1 MVSHVIFAFAMACIS
16 LTTIAKETA
25 LPRQVKA
32 VTIMQHGLSEHGDD
46 YARKLCKAFNPRVA
60 QIRKFLQQAKEVD
73 SRIHTH
79 DRYSPCYAT
88 GIVEFSDGSKGE
100 WQIHSGRTG
109 ILKTAPDQAVVL
121 YCKTCRWKDPFAG
134 TYDVKSD

>member
-1 MVSHVIFAFAMACIS
+1 MVSRVPFVFAIACIS
-16 LTTIAKETA
+16 LNATA
-25 LPRQVKA
+25 NEAAPPRQVKA

-46 YARKLCKAFNPRVA
+46 YARKLCKAFNPRIA
-60 QIRKFLQQAKEVD
+60 QVRKFLRQAKEVD

-88 GIVEFSDGSKGE
+88 GKVEFSNGSKGE

-109 ILKTAPDQAVVL
+109 ILKTADGQAVVL

-134 TYDVKSD
+134 GYDVKSD

>member
-1 MVSHVIFAFAMACIS
+1 MVSRITLVFAVACVS
-16 LTTIAKETA
+16 LSANAKEAT

-32 VTIMQHGLSEHGDD
+32 VTIMQHGLSEHDD
-46 YARKLCKAFNPRVA
+46 DRARKLCKAFNPRIA
-60 QIRKFLQQAKEVD
+60 QVRKFLQQAKEVD
-73 SRIHTH
+73 SRVHTH

-88 GIVEFSDGSKGE
+88 GKVEFSDGSEGE

-109 ILKTAPDQAVVL
+109 ILKIARGEAVVL

-134 TYDVKSD
+134 GYDVKSD